1 MKFNPQPDQILVSVE
16 FFIYGDMLLILMIS
30 RLDWW
35 LTLTFKETN
44 KQIFQSKFDDEFE
57 FDEQKEIA
65 SYTISQMDIEKW
77 KFVKKLIF
85 TLIWCEEKRRDIFL
99 KKKKKKR
106 REVTSL
112 KFASV
117 SEFLYTFLIYLDCK
131 TVDF

>member
-1 MKFNPQPDQILVSVE
+1 M
-16 FFIYGDMLLILMIS
+16 
-30 RLDWW
+30 
-35 LTLTFKETN
+35 TLTFKETN

-77 KFVKKLIF
+77 QFVKKLIF
-85 TLIWCEEKRRDIFL
+85 TLIWCEEKRRDIFFF
-99 KKKKKKR
+99 KEKE
-106 REVTSL
+106 REVSSL

-117 SEFLYTFLIYLDCK
+117 SEFLYIFLFYLDCK